1 MGVIGLKRSH
11 TAAARMYNVF
21 PNDEDEANL
30 MYLQSA
36 AIVQAFSQKK
46 TRTES
51 LLKKCGAKP
60 SNANCCCKPP
70 NITSSGDPWSLR
82 LMKHVV
88 KLILSCPS
96 CQPPAFMAVL
106 T

>member
-1 MGVIGLKRSH
+1 MGVIGLNRSH

-36 AIVQAFSQKK
+36 AIVQALSQKK

-51 LLKKCGAKP
+51 
-60 SNANCCCKPP
+60 
-70 NITSSGDPWSLR
+70 
-82 LMKHVV
+82 
-88 KLILSCPS
+88 
-96 CQPPAFMAVL
+96 
-106 T
+106 